1 MAKFAPQITRQRLLI
16 EGYYSAKIGRR
27 EIGKYFRTITA
38 KLKLRMYCKPIIF
51 SPAGMGKG
59 ENQGYDAFAPLID
72 SGISVYVWSG
82 AKFASI
88 VIYTCKNFDE
98 KAAVDATRKFFR
110 MGKAHS
116 KSF

>member
-16 EGYYSAKIGRR
+16 EGFYSAKMGR
-27 EIGKYFRTITA
+27 KQLADYFRTVTS

-51 SPAGMGKG
+51 SPEGMGKG

-88 VIYTCKNFDE
+88 VIYTCKHFNE
-98 KAAVDATRKFFR
+98 KTAIGVTRKFFR
-110 MGKAHS
+110 IGKVHS